1 MLGPAT
7 GGGLAWPG
15 AGRSRCFRCA
25 AHFGMLLRGRK
36 STSSSSPTQRELV
49 VKCPNPLQPAAV
61 PCRASIPLEK
71 GRESRTKW
79 PQAFGLTCTTPCC
92 APLRGRSIPVAR
104 APSAGCPMAP
114 SASPQSHWCQQ
125 YGFISTSTRALSQRL
140 ATCPHVTVCKKKS
153 KKALLL
159 YLHCTQ
165 VSTVQKICRCK
176 YVLPSLTSP
185 PFLIYVISIFLPCTV
200 N

>member
-1 MLGPAT
+1 
-7 GGGLAWPG
+7 
-15 AGRSRCFRCA
+15 
-25 AHFGMLLRGRK
+25 MLLGGRK
-36 STSSSSPTQRELV
+36 PTSSSSPTLRESV

-61 PCRASIPLEK
+61 PCRASIPPER
-71 GRESRTKW
+71 GRESSTKW
-79 PQAFGLTCTTPCC
+79 PQAFGLTRTTPRC
-92 APLRGRSIPVAR
+92 APLQGRSIPSSACPECRVPCGSKFQPTEPLV
-104 APSAGCPMAP
+104 PSAWLRFHQ
-114 SASPQSHWCQQ
+114 SPVAAFG
-125 YGFISTSTRALSQRL
+125 YTSPRHSLQ
-140 ATCPHVTVCKKKS
+140 KKK
-153 KKALLL
+153 KNQKALLL